1 MEIITFLFISW
12 FFSLLINV
20 NYMMI
25 NNKPCI
31 DKYLIAV
38 LMPIINVLYTL
49 SVVFHYKNIIKFI
62 KCIIGLFVEPY
73 KNTNKIIC
81 GNCIVTKKRKITR

>member
-1 MEIITFLFISW
+1 MEVITFLFISW

-20 NYMMI
+20 IYMMI

-31 DKYLIAV
+31 YKYLIAV

-49 SVVFHYKNIIKFI
+49 FVVFHYKNIIKFI
-62 KCIIGLFVEPY
+62 KCVIELFVKPY
-73 KNTNKIIC
+73 KNTNK
-81 GNCIVTKKRKITR
+81 

>member
-12 FFSLLINV
+12 FFSLLINSI
-20 NYMMI
+20 YMMI

-31 DKYLIAV
+31 YKYLIAV

-49 SVVFHYKNIIKFI
+49 LVVFHYKNIIEFI
-62 KCIIGLFVEPY
+62 KCIIELFSEPY
-73 KNTNKIIC
+73 KNYNK
-81 GNCIVTKKRKITR
+81 